1 MERPLSKQ
9 SMGIDYV
16 IPFVNCNDMKWFTE
30 YKKYVYGPS
39 GWSNN
44 ATRFRDWETLRYQLR
59 SIERYMPWIR
69 NIYIVMSIS
78 ETQIPE
84 WLNTENER
92 IHIVW
97 DWEIVPREYL
107 PVFNSNVI
115 DLYIPRIEG
124 LSERYLYACDDYVVM
139 REQTPEDYFSE
150 NGVRLVIGQYKF
162 IDCEYSRTVMN
173 SARLI
178 CPQYTCMKDDR
189 YFAPYCNHAIVPHLK
204 SVNLMV
210 MKKYQNEIGAS
221 LSRFREGK
229 NLTWLIY
236 SLSLLMKGLLERG
249 NVVVN
254 YNALTDENSIRNLN
268 FKDCDVIVLNDE
280 YHDNFFTGKPLLMS
294 RLEEVLPGK
303 SEFEK

>member
-1 MERPLSKQ
+1 
-9 SMGIDYV
+9 
-16 IPFVNCNDMKWFTE
+16 MKWFTE
-30 YKKYVYGPS
+30 YKKYVSGPV

-78 ETQIPE
+78 ESQIPE

-92 IHIVW
+92 VHIVW

-107 PVFNSNVI
+107 PIFNSNVI

-124 LSERYLYACDDYVVM
+124 LSERYLYACDDYIVM
-139 REQTPEDYFSE
+139 RGQNPEDYFSE
-150 NGVRLVIGQYKF
+150 NSIRLQIGHYKF
-162 IDCEYSRTVMN
+162 VDWAYSRTIIN
-173 SARLI
+173 SGQLI
-178 CPQYTCMKDDR
+178 CPEYTYKKDG
-189 YFAPYCNHAIVPHLK
+189 YYHGLYCNHAIVPHFK
-204 SVNLMV
+204 SENLLI
-210 MKKYQNEIGAS
+210 MKKYQREIEGS
-221 LSRFREGK
+221 LSRFRESK

-236 SLSLLMKGLLERG
+236 PLSLMMKGLLQEG
-249 NVVVN
+249 GIVVN

-280 YHDNFFTGKPLLMS
+280 YQDNYFTGKRLLMS

-303 SEFEK
+303 SKFEK

>member
-1 MERPLSKQ
+1 MRKGNKIQQIS
-9 SMGIDYV
+9 IDYV

-30 YKKYVYGPS
+30 YKKYVSGPS

-59 SIERYMPWIR
+59 SIEWYMPWIR

-78 ETQIPE
+78 ETQIPK
-84 WLNTENER
+84 WLKTEHER
-92 IHIVW
+92 VHIVW

-124 LSERYLYACDDYVVM
+124 LSERYLYACDDYIVM
-139 REQTPEDYFSE
+139 REQKPEDYFSE
-150 NGVRLVIGQYKF
+150 DGIKLVISQYKF
-162 IDCEYSRTVMN
+162 IDCDYSQTVMN

-178 CPQYTCMKDDR
+178 CPQYTSMKDGN
-189 YFAPYCNHAIVPHLK
+189 YYVPYCNHAIVPHLR
-204 SVNLMV
+204 SENLMV
-210 MKKYQNEIGAS
+210 MSKYQREIEVS

-236 SLSLLMKGLLERG
+236 PLNLMMRGLLQRG

-268 FKDCDVIVLNDE
+268 FNDCDVIVLNDE
-280 YHDNFFTGKPLLMS
+280 YQDNFFSGKPLLLN
-294 RLEEVLPGK
+294 RLEEILPDK

>member
-1 MERPLSKQ
+1 MSV
-9 SMGIDYV
+9 DYV
-16 IPFVNCNDMKWFTE
+16 IPYVDCSDINWLLT
-30 YKKYVYGPS
+30 YKDYVSGPC

-78 ETQIPE
+78 ESQIPQ
-84 WLNTENER
+84 WLNTQNER

-115 DLYIPRIEG
+115 DLYISRIDG
-124 LSERYLYACDDYVVM
+124 LSEHYLYACDDYIVM
-139 REQTPEDYFSE
+139 RNLQPEDFFSD
-150 NGVRLVIGQYKF
+150 NGIKLDVDKYQF
-162 IDCEYSRTVMN
+162 NDWTYSRTIIN
-173 SARLI
+173 SNQLI
-178 CPQYTCMKDDR
+178 CPQYIVKTDD
-189 YFAPYCNHAIVPHLK
+189 YYLLPYCQHAIVPHLK
-204 SVNLMV
+204 SENQKILE
-210 MKKYQNEIGAS
+210 KYQKEIENS
-221 LSRFREGK
+221 LSRFRESK

-236 SLSLLMKGLLERG
+236 PLSLMMKGQLEKG
-249 NVVVN
+249 
-254 YNALTDENSIRNLN
+254 YIKTKLNALYNESSVINTDFS
-268 FKDCDVIVLNDE
+268 DCDVIVLNDE
-280 YHDNFFTGKPLLMS
+280 FCGDFEKAKAMLIN

>member
-1 MERPLSKQ
+1 MIHSDFKPSTP
-9 SMGIDYV
+9 IDYV
-16 IPFVNCNDMKWFTE
+16 IPFVDCSDENWLVE
-30 YKKYVYGPS
+30 YKKYVSGPVC
-39 GWSNN
+39 WSSN

-78 ETQIPE
+78 ETQIPK

-92 IHIVW
+92 VHIVW

-124 LSERYLYACDDYVVM
+124 LSEHYLYACDDYIVM
-139 REQTPEDYFSE
+139 REQKPEDFFTKD
-150 NGVRLVIGQYKF
+150 GVRLVVSQYKF
-162 IDCEYSRTVMN
+162 VDCDYSRTVMN

-178 CPQYTCMKDDR
+178 CPQYTSTKDG
-189 YFAPYCNHAIVPHLK
+189 YHFVPYCNHAIVSHLK
-204 SVNLMV
+204 SENQKVLE
-210 MKKYQNEIGAS
+210 KYQKEIENS
-221 LSRFREGK
+221 LSRFRESK

-236 SLSLLMKGLLERG
+236 PLNLMMKGLLQRG
-249 NVVVN
+249 TVVVN
-254 YNALTDENSIRNLN
+254 YNALVDENSIRNLN
-268 FKDCDVIVLNDE
+268 FRDCDVIVLNDE
-280 YHDNFFTGKPLLMS
+280 YQDNFFTGKPLLIN

>member
-1 MERPLSKQ
+1 MPV
-9 SMGIDYV
+9 DYV
-16 IPFVNCNDMKWFTE
+16 IPYVDCSDINWLLT
-30 YKKYVYGPS
+30 YKDYVSGPC

-78 ETQIPE
+78 ESQIPQ
-84 WLNTENER
+84 WLNTQNER

-115 DLYIPRIEG
+115 DLYISRIDG
-124 LSERYLYACDDYVVM
+124 LSEHYLYACDDYIVM
-139 REQTPEDYFSE
+139 RNLQPEDFFSD
-150 NGVRLVIGQYKF
+150 NGIKLYVDKYKF
-162 IDCEYSRTVMN
+162 NDWTYSRTIIN
-173 SARLI
+173 SNQLI
-178 CPQYTCMKDDR
+178 CPQYIVKTDD
-189 YFAPYCNHAIVPHLK
+189 YYLLPYCQHAIVPHLK
-204 SVNLMV
+204 SENQKILE
-210 MKKYQNEIGAS
+210 KYQKEIENS
-221 LSRFREGK
+221 LSRFRESK

-236 SLSLLMKGLLERG
+236 PLSLMMKGQLEKG
-249 NVVVN
+249 
-254 YNALTDENSIRNLN
+254 YIKTKLNALYNESSVINTDFS
-268 FKDCDVIVLNDE
+268 DCDVIVLNDE
-280 YHDNFFTGKPLLMS
+280 FCGDFEKAKAMLIN